1 MSDTAP
7 PSSTSTPPAAP
18 PAQAGPAAPPA
29 ASGTAAGRGP
39 ATRWLPAIAFGA
51 IALTGALV
59 VLYAWRLPPFSD
71 AIVSTE
77 NALVRGQV
85 TMIGTQ
91 LPGYVTTV
99 GVADFQL
106 VRAGQLL
113 ATIDERSYRA
123 RREQAQA
130 QLAAS
135 QAALDNWAQQKNSAA
150 AGIAQAQAMLDNAR
164 AQAAKSEA
172 DLARVRRLA
181 GDGSLS
187 LRERDAATASDT
199 QARAAVAQARAAL
212 DIAGQNRRA
221 VLVNRAGLEAAV
233 AGARAALH
241 AAEVDLD
248 NTRITAPADGRLGKV
263 SVRRGA
269 YVNAGALLMPLVPT
283 ELWVIANY
291 KETQMSHVRVGQRA
305 WFRVDALDGARLSGV
320 VERIAPATGSEFSAL
335 PADNATGNYVK
346 IAQRIP
352 VRIRIDPRQP
362 DAARLG
368 PGMSVVTS
376 IDTANAVPGA
386 QP

>member
-7 PSSTSTPPAAP
+7 TSPTSTAPSTPAAP
-18 PAQAGPAAPPA
+18 QAAP
-29 ASGTAAGRGP
+29 GTAAGRGP
-39 ATRWLPAIAFGA
+39 ATRWLPALAFGA
-51 IALTGALV
+51 IALSGALV

-113 ATIDERSYRA
+113 ATIDQRSYRA

-135 QAALDNWAQQKNSAA
+135 QAALDNWEQQKNSAA

-187 LRERDAATASDT
+187 LRERDASTASDT

-221 VLVNRAGLEAAV
+221 VLVSRTGLEAAV

-248 NTRITAPADGRLGKV
+248 NTRITAPADGRLGQV

-305 WFRVDALDGARLSGV
+305 WFSVDALDGVRLSGV

-352 VRIRIDPRQP
+352 VRIRINPRQP

-376 IDTANAVPGA
+376 IDTADGAPGA